1 MVQGNNRTQSEY
13 RKLAID
19 SASSLK
25 EFSLDRKKYY
35 RKYCLLEE
43 IEEESSKASVMGN
56 LVDTLLLE
64 EHEFDNRFYLSAC
77 LNTPTGLGLAFAEAL
92 YKYTK
97 EATNENGDVTRSFA
111 DISQDAYTESGYKI
125 PYSTVMNK
133 FTGSDLEIYYNEIR
147 EVRSKGLT
155 VVTTK
160 DVTNAENIV
169 NELKTNEFTKDII
182 NLVSS
187 ARYDVRNQFSVE
199 GFKILGHPMKALID
213 KLIIDHQKQI
223 IYVYDLKVTWSI
235 ERFYED
241 YFLYRLAYIQ
251 AFVYYGA
258 AVHLRNSDVEFKDYT
273 IVPMQFIVCD
283 SSNYYAPLIYTLTEN
298 DLQDAYNGFE
308 YKGKYYPG
316 VMEIIENLKWALKMN
331 LWNISKEHYEMK
343 GIVPLKE

>member
-1 MVQGNNRTQSEY
+1 VLQQAPYPWKNIHCFHRRND
-13 RKLAID
+13 KID
-19 SASSLK
+19 HSQP
-25 EFSLDRKKYY
+25 EQ
-35 RKYCLLEE
+35 
-43 IEEESSKASVMGN
+43 
-56 LVDTLLLE
+56 
-64 EHEFDNRFYLSAC
+64 FDNRFYLSAC
-77 LNTPTGLGLAFAEAL
+77 LNTPTGLGLVFAEAL

-97 EATNENGDVTRSFA
+97 EATNEEGDVTRSFA

-133 FTGSDLEIYYNEIR
+133 FTGSELEIYYNEIR

-155 VVTTK
+155 VITTK

-199 GFKILGHPMKALID
+199 GFKIMSHPMKALID
-213 KLIIDHQKQI
+213 KLIIDHQKQTI
-223 IYVYDLKVTWSI
+223 SVYDLKVTWNI
-235 ERFYED
+235 ERFYEE
-241 YFLYRLAYIQ
+241 YFLYRLAYLQ

-258 AVHLRNSDVEFKDYT
+258 TVHLRNSDDELKDCT
-273 IVPMQFIVCD
+273 IKPMQFIVCD

-298 DLQDAYNGFE
+298 DLQDAYNGFK
-308 YKGKYYPG
+308 YKDKYYPG
-316 VMEIIENLKWALKMN
+316 VKEIISNLKFAIENN
-331 LWNISKEHYEMK
+331 LWNISKKHYEMK